1 MNPTDKVDDLL
12 AKAGAQWR
20 AGQPSAPE
28 PDLDRITQSKRPRR
42 WVPAL
47 AAASVA
53 AIAAAALIVLPD
65 HSEPQ
70 VAPVTGPTT
79 NPPAVAQGS
88 GTPAVAQG
96 NTPANLLVRNGDKV
110 EANGRII
117 AVPGQQPILC
127 ANVAVPLI
135 GYLPGKE
142 PAPTCAPEYSV
153 KLTGALDLDKLA
165 MQRTVKG
172 VRTGDA
178 NLTGIWT
185 DKTIAVEQQAPYKA
199 KKESD
204 PVDELSKVPCPAPPG
219 GWPAK
224 SANLSV
230 PAVSSFLD
238 SRTDQL
244 SVPTIRHPSGNT
256 PADPAVVVLGVA
268 HGDPVAIERAFKSVF
283 TGNLCVI
290 QSKLSAKDH
299 ERFSDQILALP
310 SKKFG
315 ITTFGGQGVDFDH
328 VQVSLLVYD
337 EKARYALAPIGD
349 ALLALE
355 PDIKPVR

>member
-28 PDLDRITQSKRPRR
+28 PDLDRIVQSKRPRR
-42 WVPAL
+42 WVPVL

-70 VAPVTGPTT
+70 VAPVTGPTS

-88 GTPAVAQG
+88 SKPAVAQG
-96 NTPANLLVRNGDKV
+96 NTPADLLVRNGDRV

-117 AVPGQQPILC
+117 AVPGRQPILC
-127 ANVAVPLI
+127 ANVAMPLV
-135 GYLPGKE
+135 GYAPGKE
-142 PAPTCAPEYSV
+142 PAPTCAPEFSV
-153 KLTGALDLDKLA
+153 KLTGVVDLDKLGL
-165 MQRTVKG
+165 QRTVKG

-185 DKTIAVEQQAPYKA
+185 AGTIAVEQQAPYKSEEEPGA
-199 KKESD
+199 
-204 PVDELSKVPCPAPPG
+204 VDELSNVPCPAPPG
-219 GWPAK
+219 GWPVK
-224 SANLSV
+224 NSDLSV
-230 PAVSSFLD
+230 PAVTSFLE

-244 SVPTIRHPSGNT
+244 SVPTIRHPNGNT
-256 PADPAVVVLGVA
+256 PADPVVVVLGVA
-268 HGDPVAIERAFKSVF
+268 HGDQATFEKAFRTVF
-283 TGNLCVI
+283 TGNLCVVR
-290 QSKLSAKDH
+290 SKLSAKDQ
-299 ERFSDQILALP
+299 ERFSEQILALP

-337 EKARYALAPIGD
+337 ERVRDALAPIGD
-349 ALLALE
+349 ELLALD